1 MFSGRKEAGM
11 TPAYKKAYKKACAR
25 MYNAYAKELELGID
39 SQAPVAYDD
48 VVGDG
53 FESDVERYVR
63 KNVGFGSSYDD
74 DESSYE
80 LF

>member
-1 MFSGRKEAGM
+1 MAA
-11 TPAYKKAYKKACAR
+11 AYKEAYKKACRR
-25 MYNAYAKELELGID
+25 MYNAYAKELEFGID

-53 FESDVERYVR
+53 FETDIERYVR

-74 DESSYE
+74 DESSYG